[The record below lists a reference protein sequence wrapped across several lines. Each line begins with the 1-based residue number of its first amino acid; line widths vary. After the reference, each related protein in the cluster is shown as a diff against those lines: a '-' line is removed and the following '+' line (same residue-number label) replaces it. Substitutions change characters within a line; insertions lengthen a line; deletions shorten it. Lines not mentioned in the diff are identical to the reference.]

1 MEKIPVV
8 CDKRLMSLTYKQV
21 LKKIKKS
28 YKLVWGGGNK
38 QNKQTLKGTDQTQIA
53 NKHTKMF
60 KFPNNK

>member
-1 MEKIPVV
+1 MG
-8 CDKRLMSLTYKQV
+8 
-21 LKKIKKS
+21 
-28 YKLVWGGGNK
+28 GGGNK